1 MFLVNKLNLNS
12 TFKDVKAKFEEI
24 DKNKDGKLSTKVEFV
39 CFGFFEQIMELVKLI
54 SDNIIQYIC
63 GTVNECII
71 FSGVYRL
78 LFGRTSG

>member
-39 CFGFFEQIMELVKLI
+39 CFGFFEQITELAKLI

-63 GTVNECII
+63 GTVYECII
-71 FSGVYRL
+71 FLGVY
-78 LFGRTSG
+78 